1 MFEPEAVAGYAVTA
15 IFTVINLLITYFILK
30 RFLFKPILNIL
41 RKRKSEVEGELSLA
55 EQKLN
60 DADTRLHKASE
71 RMDASVHEAA
81 SIVANARSQAEVQS
95 EAIVTEAKQEAATLL
110 TRADAEIAR
119 MRVTML
125 NEVRDEVADLS
136 VAIASK
142 VIGQVMDE
150 KRQREMVERL
160 IDEQMQSAPKT
171 SATSER

>member
-125 NEVRDEVADLS
+125 NEVRD
-136 VAIASK
+136 
-142 VIGQVMDE
+142 
-150 KRQREMVERL
+150 
-160 IDEQMQSAPKT
+160 
-171 SATSER
+171 